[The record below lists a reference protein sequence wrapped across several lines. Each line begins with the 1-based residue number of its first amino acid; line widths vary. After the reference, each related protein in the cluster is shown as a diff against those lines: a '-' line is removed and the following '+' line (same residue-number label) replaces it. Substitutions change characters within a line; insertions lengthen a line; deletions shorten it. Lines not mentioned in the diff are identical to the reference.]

1 MMIEVLYFASL
12 REALNVDKE
21 QLEIPAEVSSIA
33 QLKTYLS
40 SRGDIWLDSFSNN
53 ISLLVS
59 INKQM
64 ATDNSPVADGDE
76 IAFFPPVT
84 GG

>member
-1 MMIEVLYFASL
+1 MIEVLYFASL

-21 QLEIPAEVSSIA
+21 QLELPTEVSSVV
-33 QLKTYLS
+33 QLKAYLS
-40 SRGDIWLDSFSNN
+40 SRGDIWLKSFSNN

-59 INKQM
+59 INQQM
-64 ATDNSPVADGDE
+64 ASDNSPVADGDE
-76 IAFFPPVT
+76 VAFFPPVT

>member
-1 MMIEVLYFASL
+1 MIEVLYFASL

-33 QLKTYLS
+33 QLKAYLS
-40 SRGDIWLDSFSNN
+40 ARGDIWLDSFSNN

-59 INKQM
+59 INQQM
-64 ATDNSPVADGDE
+64 ATENSPIADGDE

>member
-1 MMIEVLYFASL
+1 MIQVLYFASL
-12 REALNVDKE
+12 REALKVDKE
-21 QLEIPAEVSSIA
+21 QLEVPPEVSSVA

-59 INKQM
+59 INQQM
-64 ATDNSPVADGDE
+64 ASDKSPVIDGDE